1 MNENISYPNVPEI
14 PKENVFGN
22 NFFLLIKLLRNLIQ
36 IFTDPEDIVID
47 PVAGG
52 ASSLIAAYLEGRSS
66 YGFEIKK
73 KFFDDA
79 QERITECTSQGTL
92 F

>member
-1 MNENISYPNVPEI
+1 MVFNCIDWEKDM
-14 PKENVFGN
+14 KEKKYHPTQKP
-22 NFFLLIKLLRNLIQ
+22 IKTLRNLIQ

-52 ASSLIAAYLEGRSS
+52 ASTLIASYAEGRSS

-73 KFFDDA
+73 KFYDVA
-79 QERITECTSQGTL
+79 IERIAEFKIQGRL